1 MVRMRTLSRTLAV
14 VAISSC
20 LLITHT
26 PATPQAPKLDDLRK
40 QLDSIAEGVE
50 GKLGYSLHHLTKNE
64 SLDRLGDEM
73 FPTDSSIKIAIVR
86 FHHGY
91 WSPVRAESMIIL
103 SRIWRSFIRPQ
114 AHTL

>member
-1 MVRMRTLSRTLAV
+1 MIRMRTLSRTLAV

-40 QLDSIAEGVE
+40 QLDSIAEKIT

-73 FPTDSSIKIAIVR
+73 FPTDSSIKIAIMCA
-86 FHHGY
+86 GMEKEIG
-91 WSPVRAESMIIL
+91 RA
-103 SRIWRSFIRPQ
+103 
-114 AHTL
+114 HV